1 MVCPLL
7 SVLEELFFLLNFVYR
22 FTKLASGDIINAR
35 KRGGI
40 AMDSIGEKVKIAA
53 QRGDIWPY
61 PEELLEKLSHYTF
74 SGIPLSVLLSS
85 TYLTKRWCHHYAF
98 LITRGMEHFQIIR
111 GHLDVIEDEEFLNH
125 SWVQLDNNTVY
136 DTTDG
141 FCYLHGAY
149 QEIYQPIPIEIYDE
163 KNYSSF
169 PLYGNLESQLDQYVE
184 PILVETF
191 LQAVESIEKEKPS
204 INCPI
209 VLAEIQIFRMKSA
222 LSPENLIVCQ
232 KEVERMKRKILQN

>member
-1 MVCPLL
+1 
-7 SVLEELFFLLNFVYR
+7 
-22 FTKLASGDIINAR
+22 
-35 KRGGI
+35 
-40 AMDSIGEKVKIAA
+40 MDSIGEKIKIAA
-53 QRGDIWPY
+53 QRGDICPY

-85 TYLTKRWCHHYAF
+85 TYLTNGWCHHYAF

-111 GHLDVIEDEEFLNH
+111 RHLDDIEDEVFLNH

-191 LQAVESIEKEKPS
+191 LLAVESIEKEKPS
-204 INCPI
+204 INSPI
-209 VLAEIQIFRMKSA
+209 VLAEIQIFRIKSA